1 MKICAAQTK
10 PFKGDI
16 EKNIE
21 THKRLIELAVDQDAD
36 IIVFPELSITGYEP
50 ELAKDLAT
58 NKDDS
63 RLNVFQ
69 AISHQEQIIITV
81 GMPIKSDAGILIGMI
96 IFQPTVPRQ
105 LYCKQHLHADEI
117 PYFIPGDKQVY
128 LETGKSKIAFSICY
142 ELSVPAHASN
152 VYKDGATIYLSS
164 VAKTVE
170 GVAKAVNTL
179 SGMAKQYSMMA
190 IMSNCVGHCDNFD
203 CAGKSTAWNDK
214 GELIGQLDD
223 SGEGILVV
231 DTVTGH
237 VFLKTILQFA

>member
-16 EKNIE
+16 EKNIQ

-50 ELAKDLAT
+50 ELAKELAT

-69 AISHQEQIIITV
+69 AISDKEQITITV

-96 IFQPTVPRQ
+96 IFQPNVSRQ

-117 PYFIPGDKQVY
+117 PYFIPGDKQIY
-128 LETGKSKIAFSICY
+128 LEKGKTKIAFSICY
-142 ELSVPAHASN
+142 ELSVPLHASN
-152 VYKDGATIYLSS
+152 VYKNGATIYLSS
-164 VAKTVE
+164 VAKTVD

-179 SGMAKQYSMMA
+179 SATAKQYSMMA

-203 CAGKSTAWNDK
+203 CGGKSSAWNNK
-214 GELIGQLDD
+214 GMLIGQLDNAT
-223 SGEGILVV
+223 EGILIFDTNTGDVV
-231 DTVTGH
+231 KKS
-237 VFLKTILQFA
+237 L